1 MRLRSQLLVAFG
13 LLTALPVVLLG
24 MAQARTAA
32 DSESALADRETM
44 LASTSL
50 ARELGGLIG
59 GHATVVRALASEVA
73 AVGRLD
79 PDACRGRTAHYL
91 SSFPGLY
98 SALVT
103 DLTGVTVAGMLS
115 TAAGRKFTAGTS
127 YADRAW
133 VHQIQG
139 GASLASELVSSRIR
153 QQRPAVVLAA
163 PIVNSAGQRIGIGVL
178 GVDLEDVGHALKRVT
193 EAAPGLSAVVVD
205 ELGRVVATA
214 GADKTTS
221 LTDLSRV
228 ALYRSAAGDDPERRV
243 GLDETGEM
251 RRGTVAPL
259 LNGVRWSVTTTWP
272 QASVRLRAVHALM
285 TSAVFALCA
294 LGLGLAAALLLANT
308 IASPITRV
316 SRLIEAIQKGD
327 LRRRSEP
334 TQGWHARELAE
345 LILSIDRMFDRL
357 QAVVSQLRRT
367 VVAIG
372 NVTQQLHAASAHM
385 LGDSHAQRQAVQH
398 SSGAIVQMTDS
409 IGNVG
414 SSVHGLSGAASE
426 ATASILTFARQI
438 DRIADNLHSLGST
451 IDGAVIEVE
460 QMQRQV
466 GTVATST
473 VQLGKNVEETSA
485 SLVLLTDSIQ
495 RVASSAERG
504 RALSR
509 KTADAAEGGR
519 TAVEAT
525 IAVTGEIERR
535 FAAVGSAVDRLAGRS
550 GAIGEVVHVIDGV
563 TNATHLLAINA
574 SIIAAEAGEAQGS
587 RFRVVAERV
596 RAMAIETAESTH
608 RIKTL
613 IGDVQTCIQD
623 AVRAVQ
629 SGQETVQAGEQLS
642 KEAGVRLRI
651 IIESSGEAEGTVQE
665 IVHAT
670 IDQAQRV
677 KAVQGAMTE
686 VHNAMTHI
694 EGAVALQRATERN
707 MSQAFSK
714 VRLLGED
721 VRKSTEAQQTESRAM
736 SAAVRTMTSRFQ
748 SIAEAIEAQNQERDR
763 IQSALRVFEGAAAG
777 NVERASEIGD
787 VVRTLRERLEQLNQE
802 LKAFR
807 VD

>member
-1 MRLRSQLLVAFG
+1 MRLRGQLLVAFG
-13 LLTALPVVLLG
+13 LLTAVPVVLLG
-24 MAQARTAA
+24 IAQARTAA

-59 GHATVVRALASEVA
+59 GHVTVVRAQASEVA
-73 AVGRLD
+73 TVGRLD
-79 PDACRGRTAHYL
+79 PDTCRGRTAHYL

-98 SALVT
+98 SALIT
-103 DLTGVTVAGMLS
+103 DLSGVTVAGMLS
-115 TAAGRKFTAGTS
+115 TASGPKFTAGTS

-133 VHQIQG
+133 VHEIQT
-139 GASLASELVSSRIR
+139 GAGLASELVSSRIR

-163 PIVNSAGQRIGIGVL
+163 PIVNNAGQRIGISVL
-178 GVDLEDVGHALKRVT
+178 GVDLDDIGRALQRVT
-193 EAAPGLSAVVVD
+193 EAAPGLSVIVVD
-205 ELGRVVATA
+205 DLGRAVATS

-228 ALYRSAAGDDPERRV
+228 ALYRSTAGDNPERRV
-243 GLDETGEM
+243 GIDERGEM
-251 RRGTVAPL
+251 RRGTAAPL

-272 QASVRLRAVHALM
+272 QASVRRRAIRALT

-308 IASPITRV
+308 IALPITRM
-316 SRLIEAIQKGD
+316 SRLIEAIENGD

-334 TQGWHARELAE
+334 VRGWHARELAE
-345 LILSIDRMFDRL
+345 LMLSIDRMFDRL

-372 NVTQQLHAASAHM
+372 KVTQQLHAASAHM
-385 LGDSHAQRQAVQH
+385 VDDSNEQRQAVHH

-414 SSVHGLSGAASE
+414 SNVHGLSGSASE
-426 ATASILTFARQI
+426 ATASILTFAEQI
-438 DRIADNLHSLGST
+438 DRIATNLRALGST
-451 IDGAVIEVE
+451 IDGAVGDVE
-460 QMQRQV
+460 QMQTQV
-466 GTVATST
+466 STVASST
-473 VQLGKNVEETSA
+473 VQLGLNVEETSA
-485 SLVLLTDSIQ
+485 SLLLLTDSIQ
-495 RVASSAERG
+495 RVATSAERG
-504 RALSR
+504 RSLSR
-509 KTADAAEGGR
+509 KTAKAAEGGR
-519 TAVEAT
+519 AAVEAT
-525 IAVTGEIERR
+525 IAATGEIERG

-550 GAIGEVVHVIDGV
+550 GAIGEVVHVIEEV

-574 SIIAAEAGEAQGS
+574 SIIAAEAGAGQGS

-596 RAMAIETAESTH
+596 RAMATETAESTQ
-608 RIKTL
+608 RIKAL
-613 IGDVQTCIQD
+613 ISDVQSCIQD
-623 AVRAVQ
+623 AVGAVH
-629 SGQETVQAGEQLS
+629 SGQETVRTGEELS

-651 IIESSGEAEGTVQE
+651 IIESSAEAEETVE
-665 IVHAT
+665 AIVHAT
-670 IDQAQRV
+670 VDQAQRV

-686 VHNAMTHI
+686 VDNAMTHI
-694 EGAVALQRATERN
+694 EQAVALQRETERH

-721 VRKSTEAQQTESRAM
+721 VRKSTEAQQAESRAM

-748 SIAEAIEAQNQERDR
+748 IIAEAIQAQNQERDR
-763 IQSALRVFEGAAAG
+763 IQIALRVFEGTAVG
-777 NVERASEIGD
+777 NVERASQVGD